1 VYDAIISSNSSS
13 FVNSLAYLSPNQPF
27 PEGLVI
33 SGGKDTVIEVRQPTK
48 GPEDNAEAL
57 LLGHGNNI
65 CALDVSLDGKYIVSG
80 SWDSEARVWPVGKW
94 EAEVV
99 LKDHQG
105 SVWGVLAFDSETVIT
120 GCADKLIRVWTTG
133 GKLLRTIRGTEDCV
147 RALCRI
153 PKGHQ
158 SGADFASAGNDGKI
172 RFWSLSGHQLGQFH
186 AHDSYIYSL
195 ATSPSGEMFSSG
207 EDRSVRVWKGT
218 ECQQTITHP
227 AISVWDV
234 AVCPENGDIVT
245 GSSDRIVRVFTRDSA
260 RAADVETLK
269 QFEDSVKQSSIPQQS
284 LPDVNKEELPGPE
297 FLTSKLGTKEG
308 QVQMIREPNGSVT
321 AHTWSAGKIETGLA

>member
-1 VYDAIISSNSSS
+1 
-13 FVNSLAYLSPNQPF
+13 VNSLAYLQPGDDF
-27 PEGLVI
+27 PDGLII
-33 SGGKDTVIEVRQPTK
+33 SGGKDTVIEVRQPAK

-65 CALDVSLDGKYIVSG
+65 CALDVASDGKYIISG
-80 SWDSEARVWPVGKW
+80 GWDSEARVWPVGKW
-94 EAEVV
+94 ESEVV
-99 LKDHQG
+99 LREHQG
-105 SVWGVLAFDSETVIT
+105 SVWGVLAYDSDTVIT
-120 GCADKLIRVWTTG
+120 GCADKLIRVWTTS
-133 GKLLRTIRGTEDCV
+133 GKLVRTIRGTEDCV

-172 RFWSLSGHQLGQFH
+172 RFWTLSGQQVGQFQ

-195 ATSPSGEMFSSG
+195 KMSKSGEMFSSG
-207 EDRSVRVWKGT
+207 EDRSVRVWKGS

-245 GSSDRIVRVFTRDSA
+245 GASDRIVRVFTRDIS
-260 RAADVETLK
+260 RAADAETTR

-284 LPDVNKEELPGPE
+284 LPEVNKEELPGPE
-297 FLTSKLGTKEG
+297 FLSSKLGTKEW
-308 QVQMIREPNGSVT
+308 VCYCTSMVC
-321 AHTWSAGKIETGLA
+321 W

>member
-1 VYDAIISSNSSS
+1 M
-13 FVNSLAYLSPNQPF
+13 
-27 PEGLVI
+27 

-65 CALDVSLDGKYIVSG
+65 CALDVATDGKYIISG
-80 SWDSEARVWPVGKW
+80 GWDSEARVWPVGKW
-94 EAEVV
+94 ESEVV
-99 LKDHQG
+99 LGEHQG
-105 SVWGVLAFDSETVIT
+105 SVWGVLAYDSETVVT
-120 GCADKLIRVWTTG
+120 GCADKLIRVWSIG

-153 PKGHQ
+153 PKGHS

-172 RFWSLSGHQLGQFH
+172 RFWTLTGQQVGQFQ

-195 ATSPSGEMFSSG
+195 AMSESGEMFSSG
-207 EDRSVRVWKGT
+207 EDRSVRVWKGS

-234 AVCPENGDIVT
+234 AVCSETGDIIT
-245 GSSDRIVRVFTRDSA
+245 GASDRVVRVFTRDED
-260 RAADVETLK
+260 RAADAETSR

-284 LPDVNKEELPGPE
+284 LPEVNKEELPGPE
-297 FLTSKLGTKEG
+297 FLTSKSGTKEG

-321 AHTWSAGKIETGLA
+321 AHQWSAGKHLTSMG